1 MKLLVVTD
9 HHLGDS
15 ACAVNRGYA
24 PAWALNRVLDA
35 ISVAGGHGADALL
48 STGDLVDR
56 GHDGEYAFARSLLG
70 IRAEGTAPGPLISA
84 RPGLEGMPIYL
95 VPGNHDPR
103 EAWLANLFPDTS
115 LSDPLDL
122 AFQIGDQ
129 AFVYLDL
136 GSDGRAGDL
145 RDRSLVTLD
154 QATSEGRPTVLVL
167 HHHPIAV
174 GVPWLDRALP
184 PGIERLWERLD
195 RGIVAV
201 LFGHAHATVDATIR
215 AVPVLGTRSTC
226 FQFAP
231 TETPEFLIQ
240 PLHYR
245 TVTVEG
251 AQVTTE
257 RFEVPLI
264 GPPEPRR
271 AA

>member
-1 MKLLVVTD
+1 MKLVIVTD

-35 ISVAGGHGADALL
+35 ISAAGRHGADALL

-56 GHDGEYAFARSLLG
+56 GNDCEYAFARSLLG

-103 EAWLANLFPDTS
+103 KAWLDNLFPATQ
-115 LSDPLDL
+115 LTVPLDL
-122 AFQIGDQ
+122 TFEVADQ

-136 GSDGRAGDL
+136 GSDGRAGEL
-145 RDRSLVTLD
+145 RERSLVTLD
-154 QATSEGRPTVLVL
+154 EATAEGRATVLVL
-167 HHHPIAV
+167 HHHPVEV

-184 PGIERLWERLD
+184 AAIDRVWERLD

-201 LFGHAHATVDATIR
+201 LFGHAHATVDTSVR
-215 AVPVLGTRSTC
+215 GVPVLGTRSTC
-226 FQFAP
+226 FQFAA
-231 TETPEFLIQ
+231 TQTPEFVIQ

-245 TVTVEG
+245 TLTVEG
-251 AQVTTE
+251 VHVTTE
-257 RFEVPLI
+257 RFEVPLT